1 MFTLFTLHKATQ
13 MSVLTLCVHAV
24 DRAEVEV
31 GVVGSD
37 SASVAQ
43 PEIDL
48 PEMVPP

>member
-1 MFTLFTLHKATQ
+1 MFTLFTLHKPTQ
-13 MSVLTLCVHAV
+13 MSVLTLCVHAE
-24 DRAEVEV
+24 DRAEV

-48 PEMVPP
+48 PEMVPPGA